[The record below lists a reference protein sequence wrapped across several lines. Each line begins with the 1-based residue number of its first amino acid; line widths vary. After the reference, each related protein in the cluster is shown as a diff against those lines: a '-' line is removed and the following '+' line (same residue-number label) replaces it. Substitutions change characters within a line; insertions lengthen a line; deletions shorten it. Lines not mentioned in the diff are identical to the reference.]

1 MRYARSG
8 RSRRPWP
15 SPCDHGRVSL
25 PQFPSPEQYGRPGP
39 RSSWEQPGLIPL
51 RPLTIGE
58 ILGTSVTVVRRHLVP
73 LAGAAMLVG
82 LLSTVAS
89 LGLLAAT
96 GALQT
101 YADGAWLTDL
111 LDGVSTSLP
120 SGILLS
126 ALVGLLVTTIGG
138 SVVAGIATAYA
149 GAEAL
154 GRDGRGAVTERLGGR
169 WGVLLGVSAIVGTL
183 VAVGLMLLIIPG
195 IIAYLIWVFA
205 APVVVMERAAV
216 SPALRR
222 SAVLTKGHRARV
234 LGAVAVTMIAGGIAS
249 AVVASVVAA
258 LVAQSSV
265 VTVLIITQLVGV
277 VVSGLAAAWTGAAVA
292 LLYID
297 VRIRTEHLDQAL
309 RSAAAA
315 DQGRINP
322 PMQPGY

>member
-1 MRYARSG
+1 M
-8 RSRRPWP
+8 
-15 SPCDHGRVSL
+15 SL

-39 RSSWEQPGLIPL
+39 GSSWEQPGLIPL

-58 ILGTSVTVVRRHLVP
+58 ILAISLTVVRRHLVP
-73 LAGAAMLVG
+73 LGGAAMLVG
-82 LLSTVAS
+82 LLSTVS
-89 LGLLAAT
+89 TLGLLAGT

-111 LDGVSTSLP
+111 LDGVSTSP
-120 SGILLS
+120 PAGILLS

-138 SVVAGIATAYA
+138 PVIAGMATAYA

-154 GRDGRGAVTERLGGR
+154 GRDGRGAVAERLGGR
-169 WGVLLGVSAIVGTL
+169 GGVLLGVAAIVGTL

-195 IIAYLIWVFA
+195 VIAYLIWVFA
-205 APVVVMERAAV
+205 APAVVMERAAV

-222 SAVLTKGHRARV
+222 SAVLTRGHRGRV
-234 LGAVAVTMIAGGIAS
+234 LGTVAVTMIAGAIAS
-249 AVVASVVAA
+249 ALLSTVVAA
-258 LVAQSSV
+258 LIAQADA
-265 VTVLIITQLVGV
+265 VTVLVITQLVGV

-315 DQGRINP
+315 DPGRINP
-322 PMQPGY
+322 PIQPGY